1 MGLSVKFN
9 DQELGKY
16 LNVLSGFSPFSGVDR
31 ETELLDGAESCK
43 GEDYGYTTYKSRTI
57 EMPFEFVGD
66 IAESYNAIQKI
77 LNVAEPKKLVFGN
90 YPDRYFYA
98 IPDGNLDVTQV
109 AIFGKGTITW
119 LIPDGVAYSVSEFE
133 FDGVQQDGYQTITI
147 QNNGTEWCDVDYEIT
162 HKHENGYIGLVSQ
175 YGVIQLGKTEEA
187 DGEDYQQSETLFS
200 VADGQFT
207 APQLAAFPKGIA
219 TCLPLNCSQEG
230 TLASKIE
237 HGENVVYL
245 ADRGGGGG
253 IWKGQSITK
262 RFSDSEGSETAKN
275 FFLYIRHAMN
285 LGKPQQVGTT
295 QFMVTTR
302 DKRNIA
308 GIEFHKNNLSDYCD
322 VRLYVN
328 GEMKDSFHI
337 SVNATGNMNAYAG
350 WESGRNS
357 ITKSGRNIIFY
368 VDGKERPFSVP
379 EVENMEAYEASA
391 YICSLDGFEPIT
403 TQCIRGFGFRKDN
416 VDKHADI
423 PNRYRAGDVVRID
436 GESTN
441 VYINDMIARGDE
453 ITGTDYFKIPPGT
466 TEVQFCYSSFSSP
479 PPTVKAKIR
488 EVFL

>member
-1 MGLSVKFN
+1 MSLSVKFD

-57 EMPFEFVGD
+57 EMPFEFVGY

-77 LNVAEPKKLVFGN
+77 LNVSEPKKLVFGN

-119 LIPDGVAYSVSEFE
+119 LIPDGVAYSVGEFE

-207 APQLAAFPKGIA
+207 APQLAAFPKGNA

-262 RFSDSEGSETAKN
+262 RFSDSEGNETAKN

-453 ITGTDYFKIPPGT
+453 ITGTDYFKVPPGT

-479 PPTVKAKIR
+479 PPTIKAKIR

>member
-1 MGLSVKFN
+1 MSLSVKFD
-9 DQELGKY
+9 DQELGRY
-16 LNVLSGFSPFSGVDR
+16 LSVLSGFSPFSGANR
-31 ETELLDGAESCK
+31 ESGLLDGAESAK
-43 GEDYGYTTYKSRTI
+43 GEDFGYTTYKSKTL
-57 EMPFEFVGD
+57 EMPFEIKGD
-66 IAESYNAIQKI
+66 ILASYDAIQKI
-77 LNVAEPKKLVFGN
+77 LNVTEPKKLVFGN

-119 LIPDGVAYSVSEFE
+119 LIPDGVAYSVGEFE

-147 QNNGTEWCDVDYEIT
+147 QNNGTEWADVDYEIT

-207 APQLAAFPKGIA
+207 APQLAVFPKGIA
-219 TCLPLNCSQEG
+219 TCLPLNCSQDG

-262 RFSDSEGSETAKN
+262 RFSDSEGNETAKN

-302 DKRNIA
+302 DKKNIA

-337 SVNATGNMNAYAG
+337 SVNAAGSMNAYAG

-453 ITGTDYFKIPPGT
+453 ITGADYFKVPPGT

-479 PPTVKAKIR
+479 PPTIKAKIR

>member
-1 MGLSVKFN
+1 MSLSVKFD
-9 DQELGKY
+9 DQELGRY
-16 LNVLSGFSPFSGVDR
+16 LSVLSGFSPFSGVNR
-31 ETELLDGAESCK
+31 ESGLLDGAESAK
-43 GEDYGYTTYKSRTI
+43 GEDFGYTTYKSKTL
-57 EMPFEFVGD
+57 EMPFEIKGD
-66 IAESYNAIQKI
+66 ILASYDAIQKI
-77 LNVAEPKKLVFGN
+77 LNVTEPKKLVFGN

-119 LIPDGVAYSVSEFE
+119 LIPDGVAYSVGEFE

-147 QNNGTEWCDVDYEIT
+147 QNNGTEWADVDYEIT

-207 APQLAAFPKGIA
+207 APQLAVFPKGIA
-219 TCLPLNCSQEG
+219 TCLPLNCSQDG

-262 RFSDSEGSETAKN
+262 RFSDSEGNETAKN

-302 DKRNIA
+302 DKKNIA

-337 SVNATGNMNAYAG
+337 SVNAAGSMNAYAG

-453 ITGTDYFKIPPGT
+453 ITGTDYFKVPPGT

-479 PPTVKAKIR
+479 PPTIKAKIR